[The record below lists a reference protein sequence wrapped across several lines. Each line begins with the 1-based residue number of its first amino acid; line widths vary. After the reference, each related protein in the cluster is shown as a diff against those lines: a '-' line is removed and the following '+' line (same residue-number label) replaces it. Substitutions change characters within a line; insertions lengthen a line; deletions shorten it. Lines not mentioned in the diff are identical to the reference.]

1 MAIINGNRFTK
12 KEKIKAVVSS
22 EVIAKIEEY
31 CQWANIQDLGFF
43 IEEAACFVFAKD
55 KDWKDHQ
62 RTNKRANK
70 NKSAAAAKTN

>member
-22 EVIAKIEEY
+22 EVVAKIEEY
-31 CQWANIQDLGFF
+31 CQWANIQ
-43 IEEAACFVFAKD
+43 EAACFVFAKD

-62 RTNKRANK
+62 RTNKRASK
-70 NKSAAAAKTN
+70 NKAAASVK